1 MRRILTSL
9 SLAFGIAA
17 ALNLG
22 ALTPMAQAA
31 DFGAAQAYAQGI
43 NPYGAATPVPAP
55 IPVPVFEP
63 AWYFRVDF
71 AAGFGSQPSVDVT
84 GTPFG
89 SLTALRSLGFQN
101 GWLSED
107 FLPSFTGG
115 VGVGYVWGAH
125 VRTDFTVDVHSIMTG
140 KFIGSE
146 TYNDG
151 TVTPK
156 DLTVNDKTRFMST
169 ILLMNAYYD
178 FRTGTA
184 FSPYVG
190 GGLGFAVNQLT
201 RSDSSTDSGATG
213 ALEVS
218 DRTTRINF
226 AGAAMAGL
234 TYDINSIVSLDVG
247 YRYLFIG
254 GTDVALRIHA
264 VDSDLTVG
272 GISEQQV
279 RAGLRFYID

>member
-1 MRRILTSL
+1 MRRTLTSY

-17 ALNLG
+17 GLAAG
-22 ALTPMAQAA
+22 APMPAAEAA

-63 AWYFRVDF
+63 AWYFRADF
-71 AAGFGSQPSVDVT
+71 AAGFGTQPGVNVT

-89 SLTALRSLGFQN
+89 SGTALHGVGFQD
-101 GWLSED
+101 GWLSQD

-115 VGVGYVWGAH
+115 VGVGYVWGPSF
-125 VRTDFTVDVHSIMTG
+125 RTDFTVDIHSIMTT
-140 KFIGSE
+140 KYNGSQL
-146 TYNDG
+146 YSDG
-151 TVTPK
+151 IANQELV
-156 DLTVNDKTRFMST
+156 VHDKTRFMST
-169 ILLMNAYYD
+169 ILMMNGYYD

-184 FSPYVG
+184 FTPYVG

-201 RSDSSTDSGATG
+201 RSDTSTDGGTTG
-213 ALEVS
+213 AGEFS
-218 DRTTRINF
+218 DRATRINF
-226 AGAAMAGL
+226 AGAAMTGI

-254 GTDVALRIHA
+254 GSDVSLRIHGL
-264 VDSDLTVG
+264 DSDLSVG
-272 GISEQQV
+272 NINEQQV
-279 RAGLRFYID
+279 RVGLRFYVD

>member
-1 MRRILTSL
+1 MKRTLTSF

-22 ALTPMAQAA
+22 ALTPTAQAA

-43 NPYGAATPVPAP
+43 NPYGAVTPVPAP

-63 AWYFRVDF
+63 AWYFRADF
-71 AAGFGSQPSVDVT
+71 AAGFGSQPSISTT

-89 SLTALRSLGFQN
+89 SGTAFQSIGLDQ

-125 VRTDFTVDVHSIMTG
+125 FRTDFTVDVHSIMDAS
-140 KFIGSE
+140 FNGSQ
-146 TYNDG
+146 TYNDPVLR
-151 TVTPK
+151 TVT
-156 DLTVNDKTRFMST
+156 VQDKTRFMST

-190 GGLGFAVNQLT
+190 GGVGFAVNQLT
-201 RSDSSTDSGATG
+201 RSSSSTDSGAQPDVS
-213 ALEVS
+213 VS

-226 AGAAMAGL
+226 AGAAMAGI

-247 YRYLFIG
+247 YRYLYIG
-254 GTDVALRIHA
+254 GTDIDLNLNGSN
-264 VDSDLTVG
+264 SDVSVG

>member
-1 MRRILTSL
+1 MPMRRILRSL
-9 SLAFGIAA
+9 SLAPALACALALAPAA
-17 ALNLG
+17 HAG
-22 ALTPMAQAA
+22 
-31 DFGAAQAYAQGI
+31 DFGAPVYANGI

-55 IPVPVFEP
+55 IPVPVYEP
-63 AWYFRVDF
+63 EWYFRVDF

-84 GTPFG
+84 GAPFG
-89 SLTALRSLGFQN
+89 SLAAARSIGFQD

-115 VGVGYVWGAH
+115 VGVGYVWGANF
-125 VRTDFTVDVHSIMTG
+125 RTDFTVDVHSIMTS

-146 TYNDG
+146 VYNDG
-151 TVTPK
+151 LVNRQ
-156 DLTVNDKTRFMST
+156 LTVNDKTRFMST

-178 FRTGTA
+178 IRTGTA
-184 FSPYVG
+184 FTPYLG

-213 ALEVS
+213 DLEVS
-218 DRTTRINF
+218 GRTTRIKL

-254 GTDVALRIHA
+254 GTDVALRIHG
-264 VDSDLTVG
+264 VDSDITFG
-272 GISEQQV
+272 DISEQQV
-279 RAGLRFYID
+279 RAGLRFYVD

>member
-1 MRRILTSL
+1 MRRTLTSF

-17 ALNLG
+17 ALTAG
-22 ALTPMAQAA
+22 ALTPAA
-31 DFGAAQAYAQGI
+31 EAGDFGPAIYAQGI

-63 AWYFRVDF
+63 AWYFRADF
-71 AAGFGSQPSVDVT
+71 AAGFGAQPSVDVT

-89 SLTALRSLGFQN
+89 SGTAFRSIGFQDA
-101 GWLSED
+101 WLSED

-115 VGVGYVWGAH
+115 VGVGYVWGPH
-125 VRTDFTVDVHSIMTG
+125 FRTDFTVDVHSIMTS
-140 KFIGSE
+140 KFIGSQL
-146 TYNDG
+146 YDDG
-151 TVTPK
+151 GAIQEI
-156 DLTVNDKTRFMST
+156 TVNDKTRFMST
-169 ILLMNAYYD
+169 ILLWNAYYD

-201 RSDSSTDSGATG
+201 RSDSSIDSGATG
-213 ALEVS
+213 GFEVS

-226 AGAAMAGL
+226 AGAAMAGI

-247 YRYLFIG
+247 YRYLFIS
-254 GTDVALRIHA
+254 GTDVALRINGIG
-264 VDSDLTVG
+264 SDLTVG
-272 GISEQQV
+272 NISEQQV
-279 RAGLRFYID
+279 RAGFRFYID

>member
-1 MRRILTSL
+1 MRRTLTSF

-22 ALTPMAQAA
+22 ALTPAAQAA
-31 DFGAAQAYAQGI
+31 DFGAAQAYTQGI

-71 AAGFGSQPSVDVT
+71 AAGFGSQPSVDVA

-89 SLTALRSLGFQN
+89 SLAALRSLGFQN

-125 VRTDFTVDVHSIMTG
+125 VRTDFTVDVHSIMTS

-254 GTDVALRIHA
+254 GTDVALRIHQ
-264 VDSDLTVG
+264 VESDLTVG
-272 GISEQQV
+272 NISEQQV